1 MDINAIITTYIVP
14 YLPMIAT
21 VISSVITFLKM
32 FKSATASFKKV
43 DHTSEE
49 ISSKLKDITF
59 TLNTVL
65 SENAE
70 LKKQNRELKTM
81 ITHVMEEDD
90 EK

>member
-1 MDINAIITTYIVP
+1 MDINTIITTYIVP

-21 VISSVITFLKM
+21 VISSVITFLKI
-32 FKSATASFKKV
+32 FKSAIASFNKV

-49 ISSKLKDITF
+49 ISSKLKDISF

>member
-1 MDINAIITTYIVP
+1 MDINTIITTYIVP

-21 VISSVITFLKM
+21 VISSIITFLKM
-32 FKSATASFKKV
+32 FKSATTSFNKV
-43 DHTSEE
+43 DDTSKE
-49 ISSKLKDITF
+49 ISNKLKDISF

>member
-1 MDINAIITTYIVP
+1 MDINTIITTYIVP

-21 VISSVITFLKM
+21 VISSIITFLKM
-32 FKSATASFKKV
+32 FKSATASFNKV

-49 ISSKLKDITF
+49 ISSKLKDISF

-70 LKKQNRELKTM
+70 LKKQNRELKQV
-81 ITHVMEEDD
+81 ITKIEQKEE
-90 EK
+90 

>member
-1 MDINAIITTYIVP
+1 MTNVTNCYTSKSSSTGQWSEP
-14 YLPMIAT
+14 R
-21 VISSVITFLKM
+21 ISVWILA
-32 FKSATASFKKV
+32 SATASFNKV

-49 ISSKLKDITF
+49 ISSKLKDISF

>member
-1 MDINAIITTYIVP
+1 MDINTIITTYIVP

-32 FKSATASFKKV
+32 FKSATASFKNV
-43 DHTSEE
+43 DHASEE
-49 ISSKLKDITF
+49 ISNKLKDITF

>member
-1 MDINAIITTYIVP
+1 MDINTIITTYIVP

-21 VISSVITFLKM
+21 VISSIITFLKM
-32 FKSATASFKKV
+32 FKSATTSFNKV
-43 DHTSEE
+43 DDTSKE
-49 ISSKLKDITF
+49 ISSKLKDISF